1 MILEALNYAA
11 SWPLTMPAH
20 RPYVRSSVNLW
31 SRANRCARH
40 WAEHEANS
48 KAVILDAMAG
58 LRQRRTAVV
67 LGSGLLR
74 DVPIVDLAKRF
85 DTVVL
90 VDLVH
95 LASTRAWIAMKGPKN
110 IRLIE
115 RDLSG
120 FDQLAMGQKPEP
132 LAFLRQVPYLDFV
145 VSANLLSQIGLGAK
159 KRLETISAGTMPG
172 DALNRLISAHLD
184 GLRDIAAPTCLLTDV
199 AYSVVD
205 RAGRTQ
211 ETVDLLHGVE
221 VPDTN
226 ARWDSDWDWPVV
238 PFGEQSADTQ
248 VVHRVIAR
256 TCR

>member
-11 SWPLTMPAH
+11 SWPLTAAAH

-31 SRANRCARH
+31 SRAHRCANH
-40 WAEHEANS
+40 WAAHEANC
-48 KAVILDAMAG
+48 KAAIISAIDG

-74 DVPIVDLAKRF
+74 DIPVVELAKRF

-95 LASTRAWIAMKGPKN
+95 LASTRAWIAMKGLKN

-120 FDQLAMGQKPEP
+120 FDQLATGRQPEP
-132 LAFLRQVPYLDFV
+132 LSFLRQVPYLDFV

-159 KRLETISAGTMPG
+159 KRLETLPVGDMPA
-172 DALNRLISAHLD
+172 DTLKTLISAHLD
-184 GLRDIAAPTCLLTDV
+184 GLRDIAATACLLTDV

-205 RAGRTQ
+205 RAGRTL
-211 ETVDLLHGVE
+211 ETVDLLHGIE
-221 VPDTN
+221 VSDPD
-226 ARWDSDWDWPVV
+226 ARWDWPVV
-238 PFGEQSADTQ
+238 PFGEQSADIQ
-248 VVHRVIAR
+248 VIHRVIAR
-256 TCR
+256 TRN